1 MEAVNAATQ
10 MIADMFMKRA
20 AELPFDQHPYHGL
33 LKARGWFNKEA
44 WDDAMRQQAVEALD
58 VWCMNTLG
66 GAVVSVMNEIV
77 ALMRIADAG
86 DQSAKDA
93 MSNMAE
99 SMPFLEKVMNVFVN
113 SVNMEH
119 VAEMLFADGQ
129 RREAVENGTTQEK
142 PDASAKKPIQNW
154 TYSRWAP
161 SAN

>member
-1 MEAVNAATQ
+1 MDAVNAATQ
-10 MIADMFMKRA
+10 MVVDMFMKRA
-20 AELPFDQHPYHGL
+20 AELPFEQHPYYAL
-33 LKARGWFNKEA
+33 LKTRSVFNQEE
-44 WDDAMRQQAVEALD
+44 WSDDLQQQAVDALD

-86 DQSAKDA
+86 DAAAKEA
-93 MSNMAE
+93 MSNMSE

-113 SVNMEH
+113 SVNMAH
-119 VAEMLFADGQ
+119 VAEALFADGQ
-129 RREAVENGTTQEK
+129 RRAAAENGSTPEK
-142 PDASAKKPIQNW
+142 APAPAKKPIQNW